1 MSSALIE
8 TLQLFASLLRIAVIG
23 QFVLSLLLTFNVVSM
38 NNRYVEGLWSG
49 INMLLDPILR
59 PIRRIMPDT
68 GQIDF
73 SPMVLLLLISLF
85 QSILH

>member
-1 MSSALIE
+1 VSSALIE

-23 QFVLSLLLTFNVVSM
+23 QFVLSLLLTFNVVSL

>member
-1 MSSALIE
+1 
-8 TLQLFASLLRIAVIG
+8 
-23 QFVLSLLLTFNVVSM
+23 
-38 NNRYVEGLWSG
+38 
-49 INMLLDPILR
+49 
-59 PIRRIMPDT
+59 MPDT

>member
-1 MSSALIE
+1 LIE

-23 QFVLSLLLTFNVVSM
+23 QFVLSLLLTFNVVSL